1 MDEDK
6 GRTYHNTV
14 LDVVSR
20 AVHLGE
26 RNDLRPLDYGKSQKC
41 MRVGKSKRLTDLV
54 AKEEDGE
61 EGDVDVVGD
70 ERLEVEGLRQERRVT

>member
-1 MDEDK
+1 
-6 GRTYHNTV
+6 
-14 LDVVSR
+14 
-20 AVHLGE
+20 
-26 RNDLRPLDYGKSQKC
+26 